1 MKAQFRVLPLLG
13 ILPLAGAVLAGCDPG
28 REPPPSQGS
37 TTPAYERAE
46 AAPLV
51 PERVPIR
58 IGELGPNFAA
68 CNGVGRFRER
78 AVTEPVA
85 VRAAPFE
92 QARETARIAPGGQF
106 FICTRSHDQRWFAI
120 VWNAASGAGPDC
132 GVSRPSPSRRDYDGP
147 CESGWIPSA
156 LVRLESGIVEG
167 GPAELNS
174 SD

>member
-1 MKAQFRVLPLLG
+1 MQSQFAALPLL
-13 ILPLAGAVLAGCDPG
+13 LAAIAVAGCDQAH
-28 REPPPSQGS
+28 EPPPSQGS

-46 AAPLV
+46 VRPLV
-51 PERVPIR
+51 PEELPVR

-68 CNGVGRFRER
+68 CNAVGRFRER
-78 AVTEPVA
+78 AVTEPVP

-120 VWNAASGAGPDC
+120 VWDAASGAGPSC
-132 GVSRPSPSRRDYDGP
+132 GVSRPVSRGRDYAGP
-147 CESGWIPSA
+147 CKSGWIPSV
-156 LVRLESGIVEG
+156 LVRLESGIVEA
-167 GPAELNS
+167 GPSEANS